1 MAEIIQLR
9 EFQEARRRTAQR
21 RTDHQSLDQAV
32 QLMRASLADAA
43 LELRDA
49 SAADQF
55 VLLDRIEQL
64 TAMVRYG
71 MRMIG
76 EDGDAKVAR

>member
-21 RTDHQSLDQAV
+21 HTDHQSLAQAV

-49 SAADQF
+49 PPVDQP

-64 TAMVRYG
+64 TGMVRYG